1 MSIRNDG
8 IAVING
14 GKIEAQNISV
24 GRNATIN
31 VGSQTNNKWSKVD
44 NWLQE
49 NRKNIQNYEALQ
61 EQINTLKAQINSNL
75 SKEEK
80 DSIFK
85 KIADAIGSFSDA
97 IGLIQLVKE
106 IF

>member
-1 MSIRNDG
+1 MSITNDG
-8 IAVING
+8 IVAING
-14 GKIEAQNISV
+14 SKIEAQNISV
-24 GRNATIN
+24 GQNATISIGN
-31 VGSQTNNKWSKVD
+31 QINTKWSKVD

>member
-1 MSIRNDG
+1 MSITNDG

-24 GRNATIN
+24 GQNATIN
-31 VGSQTNNKWSKVD
+31 VGNQTNNKWSKVD

-49 NRKNIQNYEALQ
+49 NRKNIQNHEALQ
-61 EQINTLKAQINSNL
+61 EQINTLKSQINSNL

-97 IGLIQLVKE
+97 IGLVKLIEE